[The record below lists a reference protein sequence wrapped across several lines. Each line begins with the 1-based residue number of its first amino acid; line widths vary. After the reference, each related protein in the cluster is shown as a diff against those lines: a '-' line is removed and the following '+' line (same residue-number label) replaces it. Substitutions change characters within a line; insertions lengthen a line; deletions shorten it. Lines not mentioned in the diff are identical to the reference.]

1 MKIAAFFDH
10 TILKADT
17 TTADIVRVCTE
28 AKTHGFAAVCVPPF
42 YVTQAKQELQD
53 HDIKLATVIGFPL
66 GYAATFSKVEE
77 IKRAIDEG
85 ADEFDVV
92 INIAAAKNANW
103 TFVRN
108 EIDRVIAACR
118 MRAKTVK
125 IILETG
131 LLTEDEVRRLCDIC
145 NELEPDFV
153 KTSTGFNGPG
163 ASLKAV
169 QLLRSWLKEE
179 IKVKASGGIRDMA
192 TAQAMID
199 AGAERL
205 GASASVA
212 IVEEESSNS

>member
-1 MKIAAFFDH
+1 MKLAAFLDH
-10 TILKADT
+10 TILKPDT
-17 TTADIVRVCTE
+17 TTADVVRICAE

-42 YVTQAKQELQD
+42 YVTQAKQELQGQD
-53 HDIKLATVIGFPL
+53 VKLATVIGFPL

-131 LLTEDEVRRLCDIC
+131 LLTEEEVRRLCDIC
-145 NELEPDFV
+145 NEFEPDFV

-163 ASLKAV
+163 ASLVAV
-169 QLLRSWLKEE
+169 ELLRSCLKKD
-179 IKVKASGGIRDMA
+179 IKIKASGGIRDAA

-199 AGAERL
+199 AGADRI

-212 IVEEESSNS
+212 IVQG